1 MKAQV
6 LPETLAL
13 PSGYI
18 MPTADTRFSL
28 LSHTTTSRS
37 IPTSGEGTRSR
48 LGSRGA
54 ERPLSRGTQHHSF
67 RDAPRPLTCSFLPPP
82 MPDLLS
88 AGTVVT

>member
-28 LSHTTTSRS
+28 LSHTWCY
-37 IPTSGEGTRSR
+37 P
-48 LGSRGA
+48 
-54 ERPLSRGTQHHSF
+54 
-67 RDAPRPLTCSFLPPP
+67 APRP
-82 MPDLLS
+82 
-88 AGTVVT
+88 GTSQHLEKEREVG